1 MRRIVCTN
9 YADAMKVIESE
20 DWSVTA
26 FDTETNQLK
35 WFGQCIEGASFCNG
49 RTNIYLDV
57 SLDKELIEA
66 IKQLL
71 SKVTFI
77 IAHNI
82 VFDAKVL
89 YHYGIDIRNKIF
101 YDSWV
106 AEHLL
111 DESSHKIGLKDLA
124 EKYFNAETVDYEEA
138 QKAGI
143 HSQKFYDYALNDT
156 EWTWNLFQ
164 MQKWRLEEEGLTD
177 LMRELEGPFLKVIME
192 MEMNGFLVDEKRL
205 ARTTKKLEKDLPELQ
220 EEILKLF
227 GEKYDKQSNLFGEHT
242 IIADF
247 NPGSAHHLRKK
258 LVEELKLPLTELTDG
273 GAISVSA
280 PALAPF
286 KNAHPAIAPLMKY
299 KNAMKLKTAFFD
311 PLPKLIDADG
321 RVRPHFNDC
330 GTKTGRLSCTG
341 PNLQQLSKESK
352 DAYGLRKC
360 FVAPEGK
367 SILTCD
373 YSGQEI
379 RIMAHISNDETIIE
393 ALKLGKDLHLTTAK
407 QFFDLDIPDEALYET
422 SELYKEYKDKH
433 KKERDKAKTILFGLA
448 YGKGAFGF
456 AKDFKISEEEAQ
468 KIVDRFFNQF
478 PKVKAAINQARN
490 TIIQQGYVTSMTGR
504 KRRFRTNENGYYSNA
519 AFREGFNFLIQG
531 AAADMIRMASIRV
544 AKLAAAHPEWEL
556 KIVATVHDE
565 NVYEVKTEYLEAA
578 AEAVKKEFE
587 SVLPNFSVPIVSSI
601 GSGANYHEGK

>member
-1 MRRIVCTN
+1 LKRIVCTN
-9 YADAMKVIESE
+9 YADAIKVIESE

-35 WFGQCIEGASFCNG
+35 WYGQRIQGASFCNG
-49 RTNIYLDV
+49 RVNIYLDIAREP
-57 SLDKELIEA
+57 ELERA
-66 IKQLL
+66 IKAIFDRVVL
-71 SKVTFI
+71 VV
-77 IAHNI
+77 AHNI
-82 VFDAKVL
+82 VFDAKAL
-89 YHYGIDIRNKIF
+89 FNSGIDIRDKLW
-101 YDSWV
+101 YDTWV

-124 EKYFNAETVDYEEA
+124 QKYFNAETVDYEEA

-156 EWTWNLFQ
+156 EWTWKLFLL
-164 MQKWRLEEEGLTD
+164 QKWKLEEEGLVD

-192 MEMNGFLVDEKRL
+192 MEMNGFQVDQKRL
-205 ARTTKKLEKDLPELQ
+205 QRTTKKLEKDLPELQ
-220 EEILKLF
+220 EEILKLL
-227 GEKYDKQSNLFGEHT
+227 GEKYEKQRDLFGEYT

-280 PALAPF
+280 PSLLPF
-286 KNAHPAIAPLMKY
+286 KNAHPVIPPLMKY
-299 KNAMKLKTAFFD
+299 KNALKLKTAFFD
-311 PLPKLIDADG
+311 PLPKLIDPDG
-321 RVRPHFNDC
+321 RVRPHFNDA

-360 FVAPEGK
+360 FIAPEGK

-379 RIMAHISNDETIIE
+379 RIMAHISQDPTIIE

-407 QFFDLDIPDEALYET
+407 QFFNLDIPDEALYET

-433 KKERDKAKTILFGLA
+433 KKEREKAKTILFGLA

-456 AKDFKISEEEAQ
+456 AKDFKITEEEAQ
-468 KIVDRFFNQF
+468 KIVDRFFDQF
-478 PKVKAAINQARN
+478 PKVKEAINKARN

-544 AKLAAAHPEWEL
+544 AKLPQQHPEWEL

-578 AEAVKKEFE
+578 SDAVKREFE
-587 SVLPNFSVPIVSSI
+587 SVLPGFSVPIVSSI
-601 GSGANYHEGK
+601 GVGADYNSAK